1 MVCIAAFIVLG
12 IISIFS
18 AKYRKL
24 AGEAWS
30 CTAKRIT
37 LRPCDSTFKE
47 DVKNSIL
54 SKVLLKAPKLLKVAD
69 AAIEIIAAIIVILTI
84 WSVLVATKSLVNL
97 YVYGTCNP
105 SNASSCSLN
114 ASEACSAN
122 TGEITFTQSVAQ
134 FKELEWA
141 GNWFKDFGEGIAAI
155 PSQWQYWSA
164 KNYLPQN
171 VTYYNKYDSTK
182 PTALEVIDPGCS
194 SCKKLFV
201 NIKDTDFLKKYNLAY
216 IAYPIKSVS
225 TDNGYRFK
233 NSLLI
238 AKYLESIRVY
248 ALTDSKKAIDWKVI
262 DRIYSEKNSDGI
274 PWQTAFDELLDNQ
287 QAKNT
292 LNKWLSEFGYTSND
306 VTTIEEMLNSQKIT
320 NIMNSNRDIVEN
332 KIKTVQIPTIIY
344 NGHKR
349 SGVLN
354 KDQLN

>member
-24 AGEAWS
+24 AAEAWS

-54 SKVLLKAPKLLKVAD
+54 SKVLIKAPKLLKIAD
-69 AAIEIIAAIIVILTI
+69 ATIEIAAAIIVVVTI

-114 ASEACSAN
+114 ATESCSAN
-122 TGEITFTQSVAQ
+122 TGEITFTQSVSQ
-134 FKELEWA
+134 FKELEWL
-141 GNWFKDFGEGIAAI
+141 GNWFKDFGSGIMAI
-155 PSQWQYWSA
+155 PSQWQYWDA

-171 VTYYNKYDSTK
+171 VTYFNKYDTSK

-194 SCKKLFV
+194 SCRKLFI
-201 NIKDTDFLKKYNLAY
+201 NIKSTNFLNKYNLAY

-225 TDNGYRFK
+225 TSNGYRFK
-233 NSLLI
+233 SSLLI
-238 AKYLESIRVY
+238 TEYLESIRLY
-248 ALTDSKKAIDWKVI
+248 SRDNENKEIDWKII
-262 DRIYSEKNSDGI
+262 DRIYTGKDSDGV
-274 PWQTAFDELLDNQ
+274 PWQTAFDELLNDNQ
-287 QAKNT
+287 AKIT
-292 LNKWLSEFGYTSND
+292 LNNWLKDFGYNNSD
-306 VTTIEEMLNSQKIT
+306 LNAIT
-320 NIMNSNRDIVEN
+320 KLVGSSEIKNVISKNSDIVEN

-344 NGHKR
+344 NGHRR

-354 KDQLN
+354 KEQLN